1 VLNFADD
8 DEHTALLVL
17 LTKAAAWRYEQEYR
31 LIAQDQATAL
41 GWGSLITAGN
51 LLTLPPGALQAVIV
65 GCSTPPDM
73 RAEIRKI
80 VQASSRDI
88 AVKQAVR
95 VPNRYELAIE
105 PL

>member
-1 VLNFADD
+1 
-8 DEHTALLVL
+8 
-17 LTKAAAWRYEQEYR
+17 
-31 LIAQDQATAL
+31 
-41 GWGSLITAGN
+41 